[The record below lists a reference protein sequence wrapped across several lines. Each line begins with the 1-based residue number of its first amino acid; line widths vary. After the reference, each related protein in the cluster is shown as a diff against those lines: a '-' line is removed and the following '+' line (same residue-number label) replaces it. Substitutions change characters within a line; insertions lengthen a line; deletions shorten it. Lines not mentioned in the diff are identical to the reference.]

1 MNDFRLVVFLS
12 VARNLSFTKASNE
25 LYISQPAIS
34 KHISE
39 IESLYGIQLF
49 ERTNNKVSLTL
60 QGHTFLKF
68 AEEIHRQYQ
77 ELEFEMNL
85 STQNHTGKLTIG
97 ASTTI
102 AQYLLPSIMSK
113 FMNCFPEIKLSLVTG
128 NTEQIENLIL
138 DHKIDL
144 GIIEGASHKKEFK
157 YSLFA
162 KDELVLVSST
172 TNSNHSEEVSIEELK
187 DLPILLRESG
197 SGTLEVIQ
205 KHLKSRG
212 VKLTDLNII
221 MQLGSTEAIKRFVMT
236 GESYAIIS
244 IAAVADELRRGEL
257 TVVEIDGVRI
267 EREFSFITLNGSQ
280 SRLVDQFMQFA
291 LDTYNSKL

>member
-60 QGHTFLKF
+60 QGQTFLKF

-205 KHLKSRG
+205 KHLKSRS

-291 LDTYNSKL
+291 LDTYN

>member
-49 ERTNNKVSLTL
+49 ERTNNKVSLTA
-60 QGHTFLKF
+60 QGHTFLRF

-85 STQNHTGKLTIG
+85 STQNHTGKLTLG

-102 AQYLLPSIMSK
+102 AQYILPSIMSK
-113 FMNCFPEIKLSLVTG
+113 FMNVFPEIKLSLVTG
-128 NTEQIENLIL
+128 NTEHIENLIL

-144 GIIEGASHKKEFK
+144 AIIEGASHKKEFK

-162 KDELVLVSST
+162 KDELVLVTST
-172 TNSNHSEEVSIEELK
+172 KNIDIKEQISIEQLK
-187 DLPILLRESG
+187 EIPILLRENG
-197 SGTLEVIQ
+197 SGTLDVIQ
-205 KHLKSRG
+205 KHLKSQG
-212 VKLTDLNII
+212 VKLNDLNVV
-221 MQLGSTEAIKRFVMT
+221 MNLGSSEAIKRFVMT
-236 GESYAIIS
+236 GNSYAIIS
-244 IAAVADELRRGEL
+244 IAAVVDELRRAEL
-257 TVVEIDGVRI
+257 TVVEIEGIRI

-280 SRLVDQFMQFA
+280 SRLVDKLMQFSLA
-291 LDTYNSKL
+291 TYNEKL

>member
-1 MNDFRLVVFLS
+1 MNDFRIVVFLS

-39 IESLYGIQLF
+39 IENLYGIQLF
-49 ERTNNKVSLTL
+49 ERANNKVSLTI

-68 AEEIHRQYQ
+68 AEEIHRQYG

-85 STQNHTGKLTIG
+85 LTQNHTGKLTIG

-102 AQYLLPSIMSK
+102 AQYLLPMIMSK
-113 FMNCFPEIKLSLVTG
+113 FMSRFPDIKLFLVTG
-128 NTEQIENLIL
+128 NTEYIENLIL
-138 DHKIDL
+138 DHKIDM
-144 GIIEGASHKKEFK
+144 GIVEGASHKKEFK

-162 KDELVLVSST
+162 QDELVLITSS
-172 TNSNHSEEVSIEELK
+172 NNKKEEVSLDELK
-187 DLPILLRESG
+187 TLPIVLRESG

-205 KHLKSRG
+205 KLLKSRG
-212 VKLTDLNII
+212 IKLTDLNIV

-236 GESYAIIS
+236 GETYAIIS
-244 IAAVADELRRGEL
+244 IAAVVDELRRGEL
-257 TVVEIDGVRI
+257 TVVEIDEIRI
-267 EREFSFITLNGSQ
+267 EREFSFITLSGSQ
-280 SRLVDQFMQFA
+280 NRLVDQFMQFA
-291 LDTYNSKL
+291 LATYNEML